1 MEKFHNYENI
11 NKSFLKNTIKN
22 ILNTSEQEFHKNI
35 SELFLQNLNDDNIK
49 YVIKLISYYT
59 KNANNKEMK
68 IKCFELFKAL
78 INNITQK
85 NIIICLTNILL
96 YMQENISTFEVHI
109 FFEIM
114 MSKINE
120 METKNFEILNG
131 FCLINLKKEENIIQE
146 EALNCYHILL
156 QNFVKLKPNDIK
168 DKAVKSILETMKLL
182 ILDKLKKFD
191 YYLLLGIINDI
202 INISKEKI
210 SNYIEVIL
218 SRIFRD
224 LPLNDDDIKLVL
236 INFINAFIDYCPHKK
251 NEIKHI
257 IYPYLNEFNKNK
269 DFKHIINKIIYDETT
284 NVQKRKNKNAKIIK
298 VKKAFS
304 NRSFNDEDKYYKNKM
319 KNLNQS
325 SDNNTNYNQNI
336 KCEIYVNKKSFPLNN
351 FKNTNNKKDLLNNKK
366 LNLSTFRKE
375 DDYLNPIQLWHNCDN
390 NNNSNK
396 KNKKENICLININES
411 INGNIN
417 IINEKKEES
426 KLDLIID
433 KIIKISN
440 NQNALAEKI
449 INLDKNTKKQISY
462 FEERLY
468 QLENKELN
476 EEIINKRMII
486 LYPSNSANEKIS
498 EFITSNN
505 SDKAIFFLNSVT
517 EVEIEF
523 IDNNLI
529 EDVIDKLIFFINNNI
544 YIRESIIF
552 IKKIFVKNKKRFNLD
567 IYKKLLRAL
576 DLLLKSDIK
585 LSDQIS
591 FDISLI
597 ISSIE
602 SKKI

>member
-35 SELFLQNLNDDNIK
+35 SELFLQNFSDDNIK

-109 FFEIM
+109 LFEIM

-156 QNFVKLKPNDIK
+156 QNFAKLKPNDIK

-236 INFINAFIDYCPHKK
+236 INFINSFIDYCPNKK

-257 IYPYLNEFNKNK
+257 IYPFLNEFNKNK

-284 NVQKRKNKNAKIIK
+284 NVQKIKNKNAKIIK

-351 FKNTNNKKDLLNNKK
+351 FKNKNNKKDLLNNKK

-544 YIRESIIF
+544 YIKESIIF

>member
-35 SELFLQNLNDDNIK
+35 SELFLQNFSDDNIK

-109 FFEIM
+109 LFEIM
-114 MSKINE
+114 MSKIND

-236 INFINAFIDYCPHKK
+236 INFINSFIDYCPNKK

-257 IYPYLNEFNKNK
+257 IYPFLNEFNKNK

-304 NRSFNDEDKYYKNKM
+304 NRSFNDEDKFFKNKM

-325 SDNNTNYNQNI
+325 SDNKTNYNQNI
-336 KCEIYVNKKSFPLNN
+336 KCEIYINKKSFPLNN

-375 DDYLNPIQLWHNCDN
+375 DDYLNPIQLWHNYDN
-390 NNNSNK
+390 NNISNK

-449 INLDKNTKKQISY
+449 INLDINTKKQISY